1 MNGIVLVNKEKNM
14 SSHDV
19 VARLRRILKTKKVG
33 HCGTLDPMATGVLVC
48 LINKATKL
56 SNYLVLD
63 KKRYIATFKL
73 GQATTTQDLEGEVVD
88 KKEYQYEYNDDD
100 ILKILEDFKG
110 VQMQIPSI
118 YSAIKVN
125 GKKLYEYARNNEKV
139 EIPQREINILNL
151 ELLSFEDDL
160 ITIDVECS
168 SGTYIRSLCFDIAKK
183 LGYPGV
189 LVSLNRIESGVFKLE
204 DSYTLNDIEN
214 NEYKYISMKD
224 ALSGY
229 KMIDIDETM
238 YNDVKNGKALNIEVD
253 EKFVVLYQ
261 GDVQAIYDRSSNGL
275 AKMIR
280 GLW

>member
-253 EKFVVLYQ
+253 EKFVVVYQ
-261 GDVQAIYDRSSNGL
+261 GDIQAIYDKSSNGL
-275 AKMIR
+275 SKMIR